1 MIFLRSPL
9 SALRRKQA
17 VEFRESLRPNGVI
30 DSYDHIGHS
39 NAVSRRQLEER
50 AKLKSTLQ
58 KNRFNKALAEVNDV
72 LFRSRPGYDNP
83 AFSPSAHKR
92 KWVARIPLLRRKGK
106 SRVGAVMRSAEV
118 VKINAKRR
126 TRSAL
131 RSLGVKARPKEK
143 EREGPIYG

>member
-1 MIFLRSPL
+1 
-9 SALRRKQA
+9 
-17 VEFRESLRPNGVI
+17 
-30 DSYDHIGHS
+30 
-39 NAVSRRQLEER
+39 
-50 AKLKSTLQ
+50 
-58 KNRFNKALAEVNDV
+58 
-72 LFRSRPGYDNP
+72 
-83 AFSPSAHKR
+83 
-92 KWVARIPLLRRKGK
+92 VARIPLLRRKGK